1 MGKQGNLEHLSIFV
15 EKIYDHVYPLH
26 GLQFA
31 PRRLACSHRVLPREL
46 PGHGVVALAVSLV
59 EHRNFG
65 HQRVVRVRVGQQRA
79 D

>member
-1 MGKQGNLEHLSIFV
+1 MGKQGNLKQFDEHLLWNKLF
-15 EKIYDHVYPLH
+15 HPLH

-46 PGHGVVALAVSLV
+46 PGHGVVALPVSFA
-59 EHRNFG
+59 EHGNFG
-65 HQRVVRVRVGQQRA
+65 HQRVIRVRVGQQRT